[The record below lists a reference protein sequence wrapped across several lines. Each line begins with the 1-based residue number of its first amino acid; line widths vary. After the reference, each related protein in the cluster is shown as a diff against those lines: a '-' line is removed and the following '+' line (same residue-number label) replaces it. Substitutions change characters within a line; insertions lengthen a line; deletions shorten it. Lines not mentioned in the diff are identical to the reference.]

1 MRRNAILTV
10 AACLGLVMA
19 SAARA
24 STFIDLFAD
33 QSGTQCSLVDHA
45 GLTPIYVFLG
55 GSAAATAVQFAAP
68 RPACWVGATWVG
80 DGFPGPRG
88 PFGNTQTG
96 IQLPLFAP
104 GVGECKTPPTLICT
118 MYFTTTGA
126 AQSCCDMVVVPPT
139 IFPGEP
145 YPIEY
150 LDCNLGAYQAFAGHK
165 VTINPSASCQCSG
178 PLATEPTTWGRV
190 KSLYR

>member
-1 MRRNAILTV
+1 
-10 AACLGLVMA
+10 
-19 SAARA
+19 
-24 STFIDLFAD
+24 
-33 QSGTQCSLVDHA
+33 
-45 GLTPIYVFLG
+45 
-55 GSAAATAVQFAAP
+55 
-68 RPACWVGATWVG
+68 VGATWVG